1 MTHPLFKLRDII
13 LNEKVATTGTLVLL
27 DGDNS
32 LVATRFGMQTVS
44 VSNSF
49 VKVGDTVTL
58 LNNTITG
65 KVDESSIKTVQA

>member
-13 LNEKVATTGTLVLL
+13 LNEKVATTGTLVSL

-32 LVATRFGMQTVS
+32 LVATRFGMITVS
-44 VSNSF
+44 VSSSF

-58 LNNTITG
+58 SNNTITG
-65 KVDESSIKTVQA
+65 KVDESSIKEVQA